1 MSTADLYTICMYL
14 CNVLTAS
21 SLFHQINRH
30 VDNYTANIIS
40 VQNIKIR
47 EPYCYM
53 GGKFERINM
62 GTKKNAQVCKKNK
75 IESD

>member
-1 MSTADLYTICMYL
+1 MSTADLYTICMYI

-47 EPYCYM
+47 EPYYYM
-53 GGKFERINM
+53 GGKFERINT
-62 GTKKNAQVCKKNK
+62 GTKKKCTGMKKQG
-75 IESD
+75 